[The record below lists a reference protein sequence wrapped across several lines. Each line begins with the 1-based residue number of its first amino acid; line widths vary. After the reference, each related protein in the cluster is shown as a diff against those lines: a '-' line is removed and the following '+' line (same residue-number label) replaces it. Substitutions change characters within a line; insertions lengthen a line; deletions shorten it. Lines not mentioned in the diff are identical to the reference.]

1 MMLREMCK
9 HIEIPSNLRDTES
22 SLIKKWSK
30 IAHARN
36 NKITQCKFQ
45 TIILVN

>member
-9 HIEIPSNLRDTES
+9 HIEIPSNLRDTKS
-22 SLIKKWSK
+22 SLIKKWWK